1 MCAIVD
7 ANAASEVFGSAS
19 SPAGKEFLKWIN
31 QGKVQLVAGGK
42 LLQELGELG
51 RFREWAR
58 NATLAGSLKIANES
72 EVNSRTEQL
81 VNENVCRS
89 DDPHV
94 VALAQ
99 VSGARLLYSND
110 KDLHRD
116 LRNENLVPSPRVR
129 IYSTNDDKSFTRR
142 HQKLLRT
149 KNLCRPR

>member
-1 MCAIVD
+1 MFG
-7 ANAASEVFGSAS
+7 NAL
-19 SPAGKEFLKWIN
+19 SPAGLGFRNWIN
-31 QGKVQLVAGGK
+31 QGKVQLIAGGK
-42 LLQELGELG
+42 LLQELEELG

-58 NATLAGSLKIANES
+58 NATLAGSLKIANEN

-81 VNENVCRS
+81 VNAGVCRS

-99 VSGARLLYSND
+99 ISGARLLYSND

-142 HQKLLRT
+142 HQRLLRT
-149 KNLCRPR
+149 KNLCRSR